1 VEHGAALA
9 DAADVERTGAMT
21 GARWGEVKAI
31 LAEVL
36 DTPPAERG
44 PLLER
49 LCGSDAELRASV
61 ESLLA
66 LEAQAGDFLSS
77 AAAPGAALRTEPA
90 PPEQIG
96 HWRITGEIG
105 RGGMGVVYLGERADG
120 EFRKQ
125 AAIKLITS
133 GLRDADLERRFRRER
148 QILATL
154 EHPGIARL
162 LDGGATGEGQPYFVM
177 EYVEGRPLLTYCKET
192 GAGVEDR
199 LRLFLLVCQAVE
211 YAHQRLI
218 VHRDLKPGNIL
229 VTPDG
234 TPKLLDFG
242 LARVLDAPADE
253 EVTQTGMPLMTP
265 AYASPEQVRGEPY
278 TVAGDLYSLGV
289 ILYELLAGRRP
300 YDVKSGSLVEL
311 ATAICEREP
320 LPLSVAGTQWSRRL
334 SGDLENIVAKALAKE
349 AKHRYQTV
357 AELAQDVR
365 RHLEGRPVLA
375 RAATWRYRFGK
386 WLRRHRVAVPA
397 GAAAALLIAGF
408 AGTTWWEAR
417 RAERRFQE
425 VQSLAGSVMYELHDA
440 IRTLPGSTTARALLL
455 RRAMQYLESLNRDA
469 GNRPDLQREVAMGYV
484 RVGEVQGDMGDS
496 NLGDMPGA
504 AAKFEKGEAIMAG
517 LVARFPNDQALRRD
531 HQRASVFLV
540 RAYSAA
546 GRFPEA
552 LALAKRIA
560 ASADQ
565 ALAAHPNDPDAVDNA
580 IDCLSNYADV
590 FTTLQKYA
598 EATPIRERVEQLST
612 RLAALRPQSAEAA
625 RTLALAHKKLAAL
638 YGMDKRYADARV
650 RYLQAAEI
658 DERRLA
664 ANPNDMRAKLDVS
677 FDYSDLGWVAGRMG
691 QYADSL
697 ASYRRVYA
705 LRAEV
710 AQADPNDQRAVGSLA
725 AAGVRVGI
733 ALQRLGDFAG
743 SEREMRRSIAM
754 YEDMI
759 QRGKFYWATVRDL
772 AMAHD
777 DLADTIG
784 QGCAKCKGKVLAEL
798 NVEWDLLQGLRAK
811 GQLPKA
817 DDEYLKDLGGRREK
831 LR

>member
-1 VEHGAALA
+1 
-9 DAADVERTGAMT
+9 MT

-36 DTPPAERG
+36 ESPRADRG

-49 LCGSDAELRASV
+49 LCGSDTELRASV
-61 ESLLA
+61 ESLLT
-66 LEAQAGDFLSS
+66 LETQAGDFFSS
-77 AAAPGAALRTEPA
+77 VASPGSALRAEPK

-105 RGGMGVVYLGERADG
+105 RGGMGLVYLGERADG

-133 GLRDADLERRFRRER
+133 GLCDPDLERRFRRER

-154 EHPGIARL
+154 EHPGIARM
-162 LDGGATGEGQPYFVM
+162 LDGGATTEGHPYFVM
-177 EYVEGRPLLTYCKET
+177 EYVEGRPLLAYCKET
-192 GAGVEDR
+192 EAGVEER

-229 VTPDG
+229 VTVDG
-234 TPKLLDFG
+234 APKLLDFG

-253 EVTQTGMPLMTP
+253 ELTQTGMPLMTP

-278 TVAGDLYSLGV
+278 TVAGDVYSLGV

-300 YDVKSGSLVEL
+300 YDIKATSLVEL

-320 LPLSVAGTQWSRRL
+320 LPLSAAPAPWSRRL

-349 AKHRYQTV
+349 PKHRYATV
-357 AELAQDVR
+357 AELAQDLR

-417 RAERRFQE
+417 RAERRFQQ
-425 VQSLAGSVMYELHDA
+425 VRLLAGSVMYELHDA
-440 IRTLPGSTTARALLL
+440 IRTLPGSTAARALLV
-455 RRAMQYLESLNRDA
+455 RRAMEYLESLNREA
-469 GNRPDLQREVAMGYV
+469 GDRPDLQRDVAHGYI
-484 RVGEVQGDMGDS
+484 RVGEVQGFLGES

-504 AAKFEKGEAIMAG
+504 AANFAKGEAILAG
-517 LVARFPNDQALRRD
+517 LVARFPHDQNLIRE
-531 HQRASVFLV
+531 HQRASSFLV
-540 RAYSAA
+540 SAYSAA

-552 LALAKRIA
+552 LALARRNV
-560 ASADQ
+560 ASADHG
-565 ALAAHPNDPDAVDNA
+565 LAAHADDSAVIDNA
-580 IDCLSNYADV
+580 IDCLSNEADIL
-590 FTTLQKYA
+590 TTLHEYA
-598 EATPIRERVEQLST
+598 EATPIRERVELLST
-612 RLAALRPQSAEAA
+612 RLVALRPDSAESA
-625 RTLALAHKKLAAL
+625 RTLALSHKKLAAL
-638 YGMDKRYADARV
+638 YGMAKRYADARR
-650 RYLQAAEI
+650 RYQQAAAI

-664 ANPNDMRAKLDVS
+664 ANPNDTRAKLDLS

-691 QYADSL
+691 QLADSL
-697 ASYRRVYA
+697 ASYRQVYA

-710 AQADPNDQRAVGSLA
+710 AQADPNDQRALESLA
-725 AAGVRVGI
+725 GAGVRVGI
-733 ALQRLGDFAG
+733 ALRRVGDFDGA
-743 SEREMRRSIAM
+743 EREQRRAIAM
-754 YEDMI
+754 FEDMI
-759 QRGKFYWATVRDL
+759 KRGKFYWDTVRSL
-772 AMAHD
+772 ALAHD
-777 DLADTIG
+777 DLADTIE
-784 QGCAKCKGKVLAEL
+784 QRCASCKGRVLAEL
-798 NVEWDLLQGLRAK
+798 NIDWDLMQGLRAK

-817 DDEYLKDLGGRREK
+817 DDEYLKELSERRDK